1 MIRRSTYSK
10 GFRGRLLRWFD
21 RQVYL
26 FADASIQ
33 RAMQDNP
40 ALAHITALS
49 MRDIA
54 NEAGMPPSLI
64 QSADELYRSLLDKKI
79 ADRQH
84 KKPISP
90 EACNPADEP
99 QQRRPWGFG
108 R

>member
-1 MIRRSTYSK
+1 MIRRSTYSQ

-21 RQVYL
+21 RQAYL

-54 NEAGMPPSLI
+54 NESGMPPLLI
-64 QSADELYRSLLDKKI
+64 QSADELYRAMMAEKNLPTRKRAETL
-79 ADRQH
+79 
-84 KKPISP
+84 
-90 EACNPADEP
+90 EACNPAD
-99 QQRRPWGFG
+99 
-108 R
+108 